1 MSRRYKFGTAAG
13 LVGGA
18 VGRLGLRAPGT
29 FNPSVAGS
37 SPARPTVKQAA
48 KRTNRAA
55 VAARNTPLRRGV
67 SVQIRHS
74 APGVR

>member
-18 VGRLGLRAPGT
+18 VGRLDLRAPGT

-48 KRTNRAA
+48 KRTFRAA
-55 VAARNTPLRRGV
+55 VGAGTNPPNRGG
-67 SVQIRHS
+67 SVQNRHS
-74 APGVR
+74 ARRGC